1 MTRRE
6 IGIIAAT
13 FLGQAVAIGSTVGP
27 FTIFI
32 RPLEIAF
39 NAESGPPIE
48 IGISLILV
56 MLGTTGF
63 FTGQWLDRG
72 APRRVMMTGLA
83 LLASA
88 LWLASHATEL
98 WHLGAM
104 CLLAGAGVP
113 MLGPLTT
120 AAVIGRAFD
129 ETRGRALGIANAGVN
144 IGGML
149 FAMTAAYMLEPYGWR
164 STLQTFS
171 VMALIM
177 AGPAIWF
184 LIPARL
190 EAPGATIDGEPEEA
204 WPVQRLAR
212 SRLFWLTAGILGVGV
227 GVATGW
233 SVQVSPFLLDLG
245 ASVAGAGT
253 FVALSQ
259 GIAIIGTFGFGYLA
273 DKRDPV
279 ALIAWVLGIQATC
292 LVVYVAAPSLP
303 IVSTGILISGLVTGG
318 LMPLYAV
325 LLSRRFGVATLG
337 MAMGLSNLCLL
348 PLSMALP
355 VLAGALRAS
364 TGSYNAMISIC
375 IVLLVVGLVMLL
387 VGSREERMIKLQPGS

>member
-13 FLGQAVAIGSTVGP
+13 FLGQAVAIGATVGP

-32 RPLEIAF
+32 RPLELAF

-83 LLASA
+83 LLSSA
-88 LWLASHATEL
+88 LWLASQATEL
-98 WHLGAM
+98 WHLAAM
-104 CLLAGAGVP
+104 CVLAGSGVP

-149 FAMTAAYMLEPYGWR
+149 FAMTAAYMMEPYGWR
-164 STLQTFS
+164 TTLQTFA
-171 VMALIM
+171 VLVLVI
-177 AGPAIWF
+177 AGPATW
-184 LIPARL
+184 LWIPARL
-190 EAPGATIDGEPEEA
+190 EAPAAAAGDEAEAA
-204 WPVQRLAR
+204 WPVERLAR
-212 SRLFWLTAGILGVGV
+212 SRLFWLTAGILGIGA
-227 GVATGW
+227 GVAAGW
-233 SVQVSPFLLDLG
+233 SVQVAPFLLDLG
-245 ASVAGAGT
+245 ASISGAGT
-253 FVALSQ
+253 FVAVSQ
-259 GIAIIGTFGFGYLA
+259 GIAIVGTLGFGYLA

-279 ALIAWVLGIQATC
+279 ALIACVLGIQTAC
-292 LVVYVAAPSLP
+292 LIAYAALPSLP
-303 IVSTGILISGLVTGG
+303 VVSTGILIAGLVSGG

-325 LLSRRFGVATLG
+325 ILSRRFGVATLG

-348 PLSMALP
+348 PLSIALP
-355 VLAGALRAS
+355 VLAGWLRAS
-364 TGSYNAMISIC
+364 TGSYNTMIAIC
-375 IVLLVVGLVMLL
+375 IVLLTAGLAMLWF
-387 VGSREERMIKLQPGS
+387 GSREERNLQAGA